1 MKTKHVRERSPFK
14 KYRPNVVEIETTQDE
29 RRILDAAHLASDTL
43 RRTFDNWVTMG
54 RGLQLLRKKADLL
67 GTRNAFNDLRDQHGL
82 GNRFFNKTQVSKLL
96 RAMENLEAVEKW
108 RATLTEKDRI
118 RWASPDAII
127 RHCPVFNPPPA
138 ADAARKPSAYA
149 KLEQTNDDLAREL
162 DAAKAHIAELEAAQP
177 DQGSLFNLDLK
188 NDKPDIIA
196 EAIIGNVDLGRAEK
210 IARAILKAV
219 KAKSQKPGPD
229 HAVDSDHHL
238 SNQRPTARGPVTSPA
253 AASTTAASRC
263 GRTR

>member
-1 MKTKHVRERSPFK
+1 MTDTRCTQAGRTQITRPAPEAESHTRHGDRS
-14 KYRPNVVEIETTQDE
+14 
-29 RRILDAAHLASDTL
+29 
-43 RRTFDNWVTMG
+43 
-54 RGLQLLRKKADLL
+54 L
-67 GTRNAFNDLRDQHGL
+67 GISCN
-82 GNRFFNKTQVSKLL
+82 
-96 RAMENLEAVEKW
+96 
-108 RATLTEKDRI
+108 
-118 RWASPDAII
+118 
-127 RHCPVFNPPPA
+127 
-138 ADAARKPSAYA
+138 
-149 KLEQTNDDLAREL
+149 
-162 DAAKAHIAELEAAQP
+162 AKAHIAELEAAQP

-188 NDKPDIIA
+188 NDEPDTIA

>member
-1 MKTKHVRERSPFK
+1 VPTV
-14 KYRPNVVEIETTQDE
+14 
-29 RRILDAAHLASDTL
+29 HL
-43 RRTFDNWVTMG
+43 F
-54 RGLQLLRKKADLL
+54 
-67 GTRNAFNDLRDQHGL
+67 
-82 GNRFFNKTQVSKLL
+82 
-96 RAMENLEAVEKW
+96 
-108 RATLTEKDRI
+108 
-118 RWASPDAII
+118 
-127 RHCPVFNPPPA
+127 
-138 ADAARKPSAYA
+138 

-177 DQGSLFNLDLK
+177 DQGSLFDLDLK
-188 NDKPDIIA
+188 NDKPDNIA